1 MIEVFACF
9 SGMFDLGVD
18 INLAGVFGRDFVELH
33 MTGSNDSAFI
43 QNGD

>member
-1 MIEVFACF
+1 
-9 SGMFDLGVD
+9 
-18 INLAGVFGRDFVELH
+18 VFGRDFVELH